1 MATDNETAISP
12 YKFHDIAV
20 NQLQVSACEERV
32 VGWGS
37 TIWVSIRSVCKA
49 LNIDTTGQI
58 RKLQRKPWARLRS
71 DIMVRAADG
80 KDRAMVVIDA
90 DCLPAWLSTIEP
102 GRVSCEL
109 GDRLLVLQRRAA
121 VAIREHF
128 FGTSR
133 RIVDSDGSAP
143 DLTPGA
149 KCSGCGMLA
158 VRNSTGFPCPKPR
171 CGTFVSLFPAPA
183 PASIPTARQHLVATA
198 EVLLDHAKAI
208 VSARDGIG
216 ELKAELAQIRTAQ
229 QLAAGQL
236 LALPPAPQVPPIPLR
251 RWIEAVVSDLSAKIG
266 KDHHDTWR
274 LVYRGLKLH
283 YGIDAY
289 ARAKNASKAAGREVA
304 KIDVLESAG
313 LLGEVYAT
321 ARELVRQ
328 AEAGGVVDGPVV
340 VAKR

>member
-1 MATDNETAISP
+1 MHTAEKTTALVP
-12 YKFHDIAV
+12 ADFHDIAV
-20 NQLQVSACEERV
+20 NQLHLAAFEEKV
-32 VGWGS
+32 PGWGS
-37 TIWVSIRSVCKA
+37 TIWVSVRSICVA
-49 LNIDTTGQI
+49 LDIDTTGQI

-71 DIMVRAADG
+71 NVVVKAADG

-90 DCLPAWLSTIEP
+90 ECLPAWLSTIEP
-102 GRVSCEL
+102 GRVSAKL
-109 GDRLLVLQRRAA
+109 GDRLLTLQQRAA
-121 VAIREHF
+121 LAIREHF
-128 FGTSR
+128 FPKAPSPAEKPPAREIDR
-133 RIVDSDGSAP
+133 RAP
-143 DLTPGA
+143 
-149 KCSGCGMLA
+149 K
-158 VRNSTGFPCPKPR
+158 
-171 CGTFVSLFPAPA
+171 AP
-183 PASIPTARQHLVATA
+183 THREHLVATA
-198 EVLLDHAKAI
+198 EVLLDHAKAL

-236 LALPPAPQVPPIPLR
+236 LALPPAPKVPPIPLR

-289 ARAKNASKAAGREVA
+289 ARAKNASKTAGREVA

-328 AEAGGVVDGPVV
+328 AEAGGVVDGPAGVA
-340 VAKR
+340 AKR

>member
-1 MATDNETAISP
+1 MATDNETALSP

-128 FGTSR
+128 FPKAPVPAEKPREIER
-133 RIVDSDGSAP
+133 RAP
-143 DLTPGA
+143 RSLTP
-149 KCSGCGMLA
+149 
-158 VRNSTGFPCPKPR
+158 RE
-171 CGTFVSLFPAPA
+171 
-183 PASIPTARQHLVATA
+183 HLVATA

-289 ARAKNASKAAGREVA
+289 ARAKNASKTAGREMA

-328 AEAGGVVDGPVV
+328 AEAGGLVDGPAV

>member
-1 MATDNETAISP
+1 MTKEKETTMATEAETALSP
-12 YKFHDIAV
+12 YKFHDIPV
-20 NQLQVSACEERV
+20 NQLQLSACEERV

-37 TIWVSIRSVCKA
+37 TIWVSIRSVCNA
-49 LNIDTTGQI
+49 LNIDTTGQV

-90 DCLPAWLSTIEP
+90 ECLPAWLSTIEP

-109 GDRLLVLQRRAA
+109 GDRLLILQQRAA
-121 VAIREHF
+121 LAIREHF
-128 FGTSR
+128 FPKAPPPAEKPTVREIDR
-133 RIVDSDGSAP
+133 RAP
-143 DLTPGA
+143 
-149 KCSGCGMLA
+149 K
-158 VRNSTGFPCPKPR
+158 
-171 CGTFVSLFPAPA
+171 AP
-183 PASIPTARQHLVATA
+183 THREHLVATA
-198 EVLLDHAKAI
+198 EVLLDHAKAL

-236 LALPPAPQVPPIPLR
+236 LALPPAPQVPPIPMR
-251 RWIEAVVSDLSAKIG
+251 RWIEAVVSDLSTKIG

-289 ARAKNASKAAGREVA
+289 ARAKNASKTAGREMA

-328 AEAGGVVDGPVV
+328 AEAGGVVDGPAEVV
-340 VAKR
+340 KR

>member
-1 MATDNETAISP
+1 MHTAEITTALVSSD
-12 YKFHDIAV
+12 FHDIAV
-20 NQLQVSACEERV
+20 NQLHLAAFEEKV
-32 VGWGS
+32 PGWGS
-37 TIWVSIRSVCKA
+37 TIWVSVRSICVA
-49 LNIDTTGQI
+49 LDIDTTGQI

-71 DIMVRAADG
+71 NVVVKAADG

-90 DCLPAWLSTIEP
+90 ECLPAWLSTIEP
-102 GRVSCEL
+102 GRVSAKL
-109 GDRLLVLQRRAA
+109 GDRLLTLQQRAA
-121 VAIREHF
+121 LAIREHF
-128 FGTSR
+128 FPKAPTDKPPEREIDR
-133 RIVDSDGSAP
+133 RPPKAP
-143 DLTPGA
+143 TH
-149 KCSGCGMLA
+149 
-158 VRNSTGFPCPKPR
+158 RE
-171 CGTFVSLFPAPA
+171 
-183 PASIPTARQHLVATA
+183 HLVATA

-216 ELKAELAQIRTAQ
+216 ELKAELTKIRTAQ
-229 QLAAGQL
+229 QHAAGQL
-236 LALPPAPQVPPIPLR
+236 LALPPAPKVPPIPLR

-289 ARAKNASKAAGREVA
+289 ARAKNASKVAGREVA

-313 LLGEVYAT
+313 LLEEVYAT

-328 AEAGGVVDGPVV
+328 AEAGGLVDGPAA

>member
-1 MATDNETAISP
+1 MATDNETALSP

-128 FGTSR
+128 FPKAPVPAEKPREIER
-133 RIVDSDGSAP
+133 RAP
-143 DLTPGA
+143 RSLTP
-149 KCSGCGMLA
+149 
-158 VRNSTGFPCPKPR
+158 RE
-171 CGTFVSLFPAPA
+171 
-183 PASIPTARQHLVATA
+183 HLVATA

-266 KDHHDTWR
+266 KDHHETWR

-304 KIDVLESAG
+304 KIDVLEFAG

-328 AEAGGVVDGPVV
+328 AEAGGVMDGPAGVA
-340 VAKR
+340 AKR